1 MVQFLVQR
9 IAVAS
14 TIGELDQ
21 EGSANGNVR
30 VAYNP
35 GLTEKAGEGSG
46 LVVACVPLTEKGGN
60 EMKKILLSVL
70 AAATLMA
77 LSTAPSSAWPCYR
90 HYHHW
95 HHCCCC
101 R

>member
-1 MVQFLVQR
+1 MGQFLVQR

-46 LVVACVPLTEKGGN
+46 LV
-60 EMKKILLSVL
+60 L
-70 AAATLMA
+70 A
-77 LSTAPSSAWPCYR
+77 
-90 HYHHW
+90 
-95 HHCCCC
+95 
-101 R
+101 